1 MSFGNVPYRTLLGL
15 PGVTG
20 QAVLGFLAQLTQ
32 QVAPVGIVLVVQY
45 ASGSL
50 ALAGVT
56 AGAFSVGAGM
66 GRPVHGRL
74 MDRRGPGPVLAA
86 TALVHTAALVV
97 LAVLAGGDLP
107 SWVMVA
113 LAWLAGA
120 GLPPISLSM
129 RIAWGRRMA
138 DSGRTAAYSLV
149 YLVQELAFLI
159 GPLVFGL
166 LIAAGTSAP
175 GGAAPE
181 TVESSSLA
189 LVVVAV
195 AAGLGTLAFARALG
209 AGPVTETRDRGR
221 VFADRRMLVLVSVA
235 LLLGGVFGALQVGLP
250 ALAAARDAP
259 AATGLLVAALSLGG
273 IAGAA
278 VYGARSWTSSP
289 AVRLVGLMLALGVVV
304 APLVLIEALPVVWIG
319 LFAGGLALNPAV
331 TTTSLLVDEFAP
343 AAQAEAFG
351 WVSTAIGMG
360 GAVGSGVAGVT
371 GEGHGASAPF
381 LAAAAFALV
390 GAGLAL
396 TLRGRG

>member
-1 MSFGNVPYRTLLGL
+1 MPYRTLLGL
-15 PGVTG
+15 PGVTW

-32 QVAPVGIVLVVQY
+32 QVAPVGIVLVIQY

-50 ALAGVT
+50 ALAGAT

-74 MDRRGPGPVLAA
+74 MDRHGPGPVLVA
-86 TALVHTAALVV
+86 TALVHTAALVA
-97 LAVLAGGDLP
+97 LAILARGGPP
-107 SWVMVA
+107 SWWAMVA

-166 LIAAGTSAP
+166 LIAVTASGAPARDAGTVA
-175 GGAAPE
+175 
-181 TVESSSLA
+181 SSSVA

-195 AAGLGTLAFARALG
+195 AAGLGTLAFARALR
-209 AGPVTETRDRGR
+209 AGSVTATRERGR
-221 VFADRRMLVLVSVA
+221 VFADRRMLVLVSVVA
-235 LLLGGVFGALQVGLP
+235 LLGGTLGALQVGLP

-278 VYGARSWTSSP
+278 VYGARSWASSP
-289 AVRLVGLMLALGVVV
+289 AVRMVGLLLALGVAV

-319 LFAGGLALNPAV
+319 LFAAGLAFNPAM
-331 TTTSLLVDEFAP
+331 TTTSLLVDELAP

-351 WVSTAIGMG
+351 WASTAVGMG
-360 GAVGSGVAGVT
+360 SAAGSAVAGVV
-371 GEGHGASAPF
+371 GEGYGASAPF
-381 LAAAAFALV
+381 LAATAFALV
-390 GAGLAL
+390 GAGLAG
-396 TLRGRG
+396 TLRRRG